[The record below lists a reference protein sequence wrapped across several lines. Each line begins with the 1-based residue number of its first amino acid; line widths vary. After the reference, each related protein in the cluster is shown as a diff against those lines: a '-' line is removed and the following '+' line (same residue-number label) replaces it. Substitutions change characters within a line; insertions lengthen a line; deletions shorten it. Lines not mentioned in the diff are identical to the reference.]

1 MEEPLRYQRTFG
13 LNAEQLDELEARIE
27 DILPEPWDK
36 GVGRPKSLSLREA
49 IMVTLVYKR
58 QNITEEVIAD
68 FFGISQGT
76 VSNIITEFTPL
87 IAEATEEFRP
97 DAEEAKE
104 MTRGRLALV
113 DGTLWP
119 CWSWQGAR
127 ELWAGK
133 YQTTGHGSLIIS
145 DDSGNIIFVSDPA
158 PGCDHDMKKL
168 EGAVKEILDLAGS
181 VIADKGFQGSGYVTP
196 AKKPTDRELYIREHE
211 YNNQVSSIRAPIER
225 AVAHLKTWKILF
237 TDYRRPLSTFLDS
250 FDAAIGLYF
259 FGLSF

>member
-1 MEEPLRYQRTFG
+1 MRYQRTFG

-87 IAEATEEFRP
+87 IAEVTEEFRP

-119 CWSWQGAR
+119 CWSWRGAR

-133 YQTTGHGSLIIS
+133 YKTTGHGGLIIS

-196 AKKPTDRELYIREHE
+196 AKKPMERELYMREHE
-211 YNNQVSSIRAPIER
+211 YNNQVSSIRAPVER
-225 AVAHLKTWKILF
+225 AVAHLKAWKILF
-237 TDYRRPLSTFLDS
+237 TDYWRPLSTFLNS
-250 FDAAIGLYF
+250 FGAAIGLYF